1 VSHGGRAEQPS
12 PLRRAWRWMRATGK
26 GEAVA
31 GEPWIKREQ
40 RSIWLAVV
48 VVLTLVLA
56 AIGYLVEWW
65 PELPLSAAPSK
76 PPVPP
81 PTPHGHILPPLPNAP
96 R

>member
-1 VSHGGRAEQPS
+1 
-12 PLRRAWRWMRATGK
+12 MRATGK

-65 PELPLSAAPSK
+65 PELP
-76 PPVPP
+76 
-81 PTPHGHILPPLPNAP
+81 H
-96 R
+96 